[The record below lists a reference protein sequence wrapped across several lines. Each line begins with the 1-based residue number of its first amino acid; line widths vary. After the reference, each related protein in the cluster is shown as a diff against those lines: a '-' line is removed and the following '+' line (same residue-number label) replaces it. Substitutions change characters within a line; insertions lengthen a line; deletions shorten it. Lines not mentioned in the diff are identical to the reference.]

1 MMTRTRLV
9 IALTLISA
17 LYACTSDDYELRP
30 TIASLQEKTAEL
42 DPQVN
47 FEIEPQQV
55 IESYHALIEITAD
68 GAFNGDVQ
76 RRLADL
82 ELEASLDNKLSED
95 AHQQQKGQQEALSA
109 IIGYEAYLKQY
120 PFREDNDLILYQ
132 LSRAYA
138 LESQPDKALEM
149 LDRIA
154 LEYPQSQYIDEVQFR
169 RGENLFV
176 LRQYGNAEKAYGAV
190 VKQYPESLYYEKA
203 LYKYG
208 WSQFKQNQ
216 NREALDSY
224 IALLDIN
231 AKAGKIDEIALNESL
246 SRADRELLEDVV
258 RVVSL
263 AFSYEAE
270 DESMRDYFNRTGA
283 RDYEPLLY
291 QNLGAL
297 YLGKDRIID
306 ASNIYLAY
314 GKQYPFSRYTPG
326 FHQKSIDIY
335 QRAGQSSEVL
345 EQKIAFVDRYDVGTQ
360 FWNKQDEASKLA
372 LQPILSKH
380 LRELATHFHAQAR
393 ISKKVRDYQ
402 VSASWYRRFLSSF
415 PKDEAAPEV
424 NFLLAENL
432 FDAKQYAAAIQ
443 EYEKTAY
450 QYPLHKNSAE
460 AGYAALVTFSSL
472 AKVSSEAQKKQLP
485 RKRIDSALKFAEFFP
500 TDKRVPAVLLQTA
513 EHFFAEKQYQQASDI
528 ASRLTSNPQA
538 DQKTRQS
545 AWTIIAHSQY
555 ATGQYALAENSY
567 LELLPFLPKKS
578 KTTSDTRELVAASIY
593 KQGEA
598 ARNAN
603 NQLLAAKHFSRL
615 GKVIPESP
623 KRVVA
628 EYDAATAYIE
638 LQDWPKSISLL
649 EAFRKRYPKEK
660 KLQSGVS
667 EKLALAYGKNG
678 NQTQAANEMIALSA
692 KAPKARR
699 QELLWSAAGL
709 YEEAGAKQKAVSVYK
724 SYVKAYPQPLDRAIE
739 LRHRIAEFYGAKKD
753 QKTRSY
759 WLKEIVVAD
768 ARGKNQRNDR
778 TRYLAATASLELI
791 KPLQRS
797 YQKAKLTV
805 PLKKSLKKKKK
816 LMQQSIDA
824 YNKALKYQV
833 EEVTTE
839 ATYQIAEIYHSF
851 AQSLLESQRPKGL
864 NEDELEEYELLLE
877 EQAYPFEEKAIDI
890 HLANFK
896 RIPAG
901 TYDQPVKDSLKVLG
915 ELMPFRYAKAEQTE
929 AFVELP

>member
-1 MMTRTRLV
+1 MRYHLLIT
-9 IALTLISA
+9 IALTTA
-17 LYACTSDDYELRP
+17 LYACASNDLDRKS
-30 TIASLQEKTAEL
+30 TIASLQDKTAEL

-76 RRLADL
+76 RRLSDL

-109 IIGYEAYLKQY
+109 IKGYEAYLQQY
-120 PFREDNDLILYQ
+120 PLREDNDLILYQ
-132 LSRAYA
+132 ISRAYA
-138 LESQPDKALEM
+138 LESQPEKALEA

-154 LEYPQSQYIDEVQFR
+154 LEYPKSQYIDEVQFR

-176 LRQYGNAEKAYGAV
+176 MRQYAGAEAAYGAV
-190 VKQYPESLYYEKA
+190 VKQYPDSLFYEKA

-208 WSQFKQNQ
+208 WSQFKQNR
-216 NREALDSY
+216 NRDALDSY

-231 AKAGKIDEIALNESL
+231 AKVGKIDEITLNKSL
-246 SRADRELLEDVV
+246 PRAEQELLDDVV

-270 DESMRDYFNRTGA
+270 DTSMRDYFNRVGA
-283 RDYEPLLY
+283 RTYEPMLY
-291 QNLGAL
+291 QNLGKL
-297 YLGKDRIID
+297 YLSKDRIAD
-306 ASNIYLAY
+306 ASDIYLAY
-314 GKQYPFSRYTPG
+314 GKQYPYSRFTPE
-326 FHQKSIDIY
+326 FHQKTIDIY
-335 QRAGQSSEVL
+335 QRAGYSSQVL
-345 EQKIAFVDRYDVGTQ
+345 EQKITFVNRYDVGTQ
-360 FWNKQDEASKLA
+360 FWNKQDDASRLS
-372 LQPILSKH
+372 LQPTLSKH

-402 VSASWYRRFLSSF
+402 VSAGWYRRFLTSF
-415 PKDEAAPEV
+415 PNDKAAPEV

-432 FDAKQYAAAIQ
+432 FDAKQFAGAIQ

-450 QYPLHKNSAE
+450 QYPTHKNSAE
-460 AGYAALVTFSSL
+460 AGYAALLTYSSL
-472 AKVSSEAQKKQLP
+472 AKVSSEAQKKLLP
-485 RKRIDSALKFAEFFP
+485 KKRIDSALRFTSAFP
-500 TDKRVPAVLLQTA
+500 NDKRAPVVLLQTA
-513 EHFFAEKQYQQASDI
+513 EHFFAEKEYEQANEL
-528 ASRLTSNPQA
+528 AVRLTENQKS
-538 DQKTRQS
+538 DQKAQKT

-555 ATGQYALAENSY
+555 ALKHYPEAEKAY
-567 LELLPFLPKKS
+567 LKQLTYLPKKS
-578 KTTSDTRELVAASIY
+578 KETSNTRELIAASIY

-603 NQLLAAKHFSRL
+603 NQLLAAKHFTRL
-615 GKVIPESP
+615 GKIIPESP

-638 LQDWPKSISLL
+638 LQDWPKSINLL

-667 EKLALAYGKNG
+667 EKLALAYSKNG
-678 NQTQAANEMIALSA
+678 NQAKAANEMIALSTT
-692 KAPKARR
+692 APKARR
-699 QELLWSAAGL
+699 QELMWAAAGL
-709 YEEAGAKQKAVSVYK
+709 YEEAGDKPKAISVYK

-759 WLKEIVVAD
+759 WLKEIVIAD
-768 ARGKNQRNDR
+768 ARGKKQRTDR
-778 TRYLAATASLELI
+778 TRYLAATASMELV
-791 KPLQRS
+791 KPLHRS
-797 YQKAKLTV
+797 YQKTKLTI
-805 PLKKSLKKKKK
+805 PLKKSLKKKKN

-824 YNKALKYQV
+824 YSKALKYQV

-839 ATYQIAEIYHSF
+839 ATFQIAEIYHSF

-864 NEDELEEYELLLE
+864 SEEELEEYDLLLE

-890 HLANFK
+890 HLSNFK
-896 RIPAG
+896 RIPKG

-915 ELMPFRYAKAEQTE
+915 ELMPFRYAKVEQTE
-929 AFVELP
+929 AYVELP